1 MLSQKAADGR
11 LHPFAFFS
19 RKLTTTEGN
28 YDVANRELL
37 AVKLVLEGWRHW
49 LEGASHHFLV
59 WTDHKNLEYIQ
70 QVKCLNPRLN
80 PRQTR

>member
-1 MLSQKAADGR
+1 MY
-11 LHPFAFFS
+11 PCAFLY

-28 YDVANRELL
+28 YDVGNQELL
-37 AVKLVLEGWRHW
+37 AMKLALEKWRHW
-49 LEGASHHFLV
+49 LEGASHPFLV